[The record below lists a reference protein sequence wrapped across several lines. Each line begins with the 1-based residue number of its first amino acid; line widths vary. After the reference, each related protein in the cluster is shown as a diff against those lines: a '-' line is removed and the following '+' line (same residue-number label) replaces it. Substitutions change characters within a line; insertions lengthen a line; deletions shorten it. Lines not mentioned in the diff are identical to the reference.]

1 MNRHQFCNDK
11 ALLVGYLYHE
21 CGDAERK
28 AVEAHL
34 AECSDCAEELAGLRA
49 VRGSLSQWETPERV
63 LGVRVVSPDDDA
75 SSGAASKA
83 LTPAA
88 LRRKWT
94 PPWRGPQRGAPT
106 APALWGPRRASAL
119 GTPWWLQ
126 TAAAVLLVAAA
137 AGVAQIEVRYGSDG
151 LVVRTGWS
159 KAAAPATVT
168 QSSGAQAQAPWRQD
182 LAAFEQELRRE
193 LSSTPRSTAAA
204 AARASQTNREGV
216 GDRGVG
222 AAGSNEDLMRRVRAL
237 IEQSERKQQRE
248 LAMRLV
254 DVVRDVDIQ
263 RRADQI
269 RVQQTFGQ
277 LEGQTGVAVKQNREL
292 LNYLVRVSQ
301 QR

>member
-75 SSGAASKA
+75 PSGAASKA

-88 LRRKWT
+88 PRHQWT
-94 PPWRGPQRGAPT
+94 PPWRGP
-106 APALWGPRRASAL
+106 RRARAV

-159 KAAAPATVT
+159 KAAAPVTVT

-204 AARASQTNREGV
+204 AARASQTDREGV
-216 GDRGVG
+216 GDRGVE

>member
-1 MNRHQFCNDK
+1 MNRHQCCHDK
-11 ALLVGYLYHE
+11 ALLVGYLYNE
-21 CGDAERK
+21 CSDAERK

-34 AECSDCAEELAGLRA
+34 AECADCAADLAGLRA
-49 VRGSLSQWETPERV
+49 VRGSLSHWQTPERV
-63 LGVRVVSPDDDA
+63 LGIRVVSPGDEGLSA
-75 SSGAASKA
+75 VVSEES
-83 LTPAA
+83 TPVAP
-88 LRRKWT
+88 RRRWT
-94 PPWRGPQRGAPT
+94 P
-106 APALWGPRRASAL
+106 
-119 GTPWWLQ
+119 PWWLQ

-168 QSSGAQAQAPWRQD
+168 QSIGAPAQAPWRQD

-193 LSSTPRSTAAA
+193 LLSTARLTAAA
-204 AARASQTNREGV
+204 ATRASQTSRAGV
-216 GDRGVG
+216 SDRGAG
-222 AAGSNEDLMRRVRAL
+222 APGLNEDALMRRVRAL

-248 LAMRLV
+248 LAMRLA

-277 LEGQTGVAVKQNREL
+277 LEGQTGVAVRQNRDL